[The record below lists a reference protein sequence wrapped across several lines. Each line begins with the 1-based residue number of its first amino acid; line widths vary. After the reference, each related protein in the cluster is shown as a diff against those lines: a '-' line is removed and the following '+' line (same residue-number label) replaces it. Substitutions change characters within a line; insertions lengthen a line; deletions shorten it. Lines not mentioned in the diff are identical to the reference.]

1 MKKFILAWSVIAVL
15 GFAGVA
21 AAEPIHISA
30 TPDTGVITLASHGST
45 WRCRKCGRVVHK
57 SAVPLGYSACTS
69 HLKTSSHAFSA
80 KILW

>member
-45 WRCRKCGRVVHK
+45 WRCRKCGRVVHN
-57 SAVPLGYSACTS
+57 GYTNYPGNGFYCTQDGG
-69 HLKTSSHAFSA
+69 TCIFDRVG
-80 KILW
+80 